1 MSDANTTYDPKSRS
15 AVMSGR
21 EEEERGSKQRPGP
34 MSMKMRSQG
43 QGYSTSA
50 SDSEDVR
57 VCPNSA
63 GHLGVKS
70 RTGGTSAGPQGAMQL
85 GGRMGGNGGRRVRPR
100 IQASGNR
107 MAAADRGNSVAE
119 GFVAGRDAM
128 TLSGE
133 LYDLNVA
140 MDSLTDS
147 GIQSTPKQTDSNTDN
162 STDRDDLVL
171 GKRGT
176 SVVQGNKNPATEGT
190 MTLRH
195 LQISEVPRSLPD
207 FGTVAQKILAD
218 TDHCREV
225 VEAIQ
230 HVPRNTALSEQGM
243 NHQKLH
249 PTGRRC
255 MDQNAS
261 CVLNRSNEAVHSLSG
276 EIRSLPG
283 FTGQVPLSVRHKPD
297 SSSGCESQI
306 LFSRKPVSGC
316 SRSHGQ
322 ATENF
327 HQSNKAFDAKPH
339 LKFSQN
345 QSVVPERC
353 LIAGSEQPNSTHLL
367 ALESKGFQ
375 PSSQTK
381 SHNAGV
387 ICHAFDSGG
396 QFLRQCESKVTQQNR
411 LLHNSASDSSFIHKN
426 TQQLLLTGTPKNM
439 PNILHK
445 PSLAFPDAVFNRPFP
460 SQEDLAAPYIANIPP
475 TVLKDA
481 LANIPPPLPGRYR
494 PLLPKPTTWDARSC
508 DFNSPR
514 SLQKASALFFRN
526 NSDWSAFSRPKQTIA
541 KANENI
547 LSHSELPQ
555 NHNKTR
561 SNLGYMSS
569 GLGDKSTLCRLNEES
584 NLSDNSWVGRPQPNG
599 YFEGETTIQNVETS
613 NKTSFSCFRMSS
625 EENFNATGEDQA
637 ARNVPWQQTTSVSS
651 QPRQNGR
658 NVKADYIANPNAVQH
673 ASRC

>member
-43 QGYSTSA
+43 QVYSTSA

-63 GHLGVKS
+63 GLLGVKS
-70 RTGGTSAGPQGAMQL
+70 RTGGTSTGPQGALQP
-85 GGRMGGNGGRRVRPR
+85 GGRMGGNGGRRMRPR

-107 MAAADRGNSVAE
+107 IAAADRGNSVAE
-119 GFVAGRDAM
+119 GFVAGKDVMA
-128 TLSGE
+128 LSGE

-140 MDSLTDS
+140 MDNLTDS
-147 GIQSTPKQTDSNTDN
+147 GIQSTPKQTDSNTDH
-162 STDRDDLVL
+162 STDREDSVL

-176 SVVQGNKNPATEGT
+176 GMVQGNKNPATGGT

-195 LQISEVPRSLPD
+195 LPIPEVPKSLPD

-230 HVPRNTALSEQGM
+230 NVPRNTALSEQGM
-243 NHQKLH
+243 NPQKLH
-249 PTGRRC
+249 PTGRRR

-261 CVLNRSNEAVHSLSG
+261 RMLNGSNEAVHSLSG

-306 LFSRKPVSGC
+306 LFGKQPVSSC

-339 LKFSQN
+339 LKFSKS
-345 QSVVPERC
+345 QSIVPERC
-353 LIAGSEQPNSTHLL
+353 FVAGSKQPNSTQ
-367 ALESKGFQ
+367 SKGFQ

-381 SHNAGV
+381 SHNAGDV
-387 ICHAFDSGG
+387 CHTFGSDGK
-396 QFLRQCESKVTQQNR
+396 FLRQCESKVTQQNK
-411 LLHNSASDSSFIHKN
+411 LLPNSASDNSFIHKN
-426 TQQLLLTGTPKNM
+426 TQQLLLTDTPKN
-439 PNILHK
+439 ISSVLHK

-460 SQEDLAAPYIANIPP
+460 SQEDLAAPYIANFPP

-541 KANENI
+541 KANENTP
-547 LSHSELPQ
+547 SHSELLQ
-555 NHNKTR
+555 NHNKAR
-561 SNLGYMSS
+561 SNLGYISS
-569 GLGDKSTLCRLNEES
+569 GLGDKSTLCGLNEES
-584 NLSDNSWVGRPQPNG
+584 NLSDNSWVGRPQPG
-599 YFEGETTIQNVETS
+599 YFEGEATIQNVETS
-613 NKTSFSCFRMSS
+613 SKNSFSRLRMSS
-625 EENFNATGEDQA
+625 DENFNATGEDQA
-637 ARNVPWQQTTSVSS
+637 VRNMPWQQTTSVPS
-651 QPRQNGR
+651 QPKQNGR
-658 NVKADYIANPNAVQH
+658 NVKADYIANPNAVLH